1 MAFLMSCK
9 NWGQQITTR
18 LKAYPKFDF
27 ASIIFLKLDCS
38 IDWDASIV
46 ANEEQEQLNM
56 SQYRQARISPGTGL
70 GEGWIAIRHRAEPL
84 AHI

>member
-46 ANEEQEQLNM
+46 ANEEQE
-56 SQYRQARISPGTGL
+56 
-70 GEGWIAIRHRAEPL
+70 
-84 AHI
+84 